1 MFDILVLPFDQDK
14 ITRETPLAKIRSTR
28 ETARQEGEWR
38 EEAKSTIAKRVSK
51 KKKRGDEQMSVST
64 TVTRIRRY
72 AEIQNTANEKLLVL
86 YPLSLPG
93 NVSAVTLPSRC
104 VVYLYMWKR
113 DISIET
119 DVLF

>member
-1 MFDILVLPFDQDK
+1 
-14 ITRETPLAKIRSTR
+14 
-28 ETARQEGEWR
+28 
-38 EEAKSTIAKRVSK
+38 
-51 KKKRGDEQMSVST
+51 MSVST

-104 VVYLYMWKR
+104 VVYLFLWKKRHIHR
-113 DISIET
+113 DGRPLLK
-119 DVLF
+119 DVGKMHHLSTEGGD